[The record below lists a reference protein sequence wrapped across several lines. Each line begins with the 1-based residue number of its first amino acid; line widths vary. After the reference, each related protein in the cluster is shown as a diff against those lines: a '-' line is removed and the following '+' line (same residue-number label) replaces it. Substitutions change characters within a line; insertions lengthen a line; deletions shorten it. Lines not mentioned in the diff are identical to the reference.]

1 MAKVTFNNKTSPF
14 FDALREKIDAYFK
27 EHEIK
32 PTGNFKLYSK
42 TIILVSAAIVVYT
55 LLVFVNIPVWASITL
70 CALMGLTFAS
80 IGFNVMHD
88 GAHGSYSN
96 NKTINNIMSYS
107 LNLMGGSSFMWKVKH
122 NHVHH
127 SFTNIEGIDDDID
140 IKPFMRVNEQQKRYW
155 FHRFQHIYWV
165 LLYGATYFM
174 WIWWMDFQKYFTHRI
189 GPTPI
194 RKMKFSEHVGFWVT
208 KILYLALFIGLPIYF
223 KGVDYTLIGYSI
235 ILFVTGVTIAVVFQL
250 AHVVEDTS
258 FPEPNPITH
267 KIEEEWALHQIHT
280 TANFATNNKLVSWF
294 MGGLNFQVEH
304 HLFPKIS
311 HIHYPAISKLV
322 RETCREF
329 NVRYIE
335 YPTVLDAVVAHIRHL
350 RNLGQPEPIPVKS

>member
-27 EHEIK
+27 EQEIK

-42 TIILVSAAIVVYT
+42 TIILVSAAVLVYS
-55 LLVFVNIPVWASITL
+55 LLVFSNIPVWGSILL

-96 NKTINNIMSYS
+96 NKTINNLMSYS

-127 SFTNIEGIDDDID
+127 SFTNIEGVDDDID
-140 IKPFMRVNEQQKRYW
+140 IKPWMRVNEQQKRYW
-155 FHRFQHIYWV
+155 FHRFQHVYSF

-174 WIWWMDFQKYFTHRI
+174 WIWWMDFQKYFTRRI

-194 RKMKFSEHVGFWVT
+194 RKMKFSEHVGFWLT

-223 KGVDYTLIGYSI
+223 KGVAYTLIGYSI

-250 AHVVEDTS
+250 AHVVEDTH
-258 FPEPNPITH
+258 FPEPNQQTQ

-322 RETCREF
+322 RETCHEF

-335 YPTVLDAVVAHIRHL
+335 YPTVMDAIAAHIRHL
-350 RNLGQPEPIPVKS
+350 RNLGQPIPVRS

>member
-27 EHEIK
+27 EQEIK
-32 PTGNFKLYSK
+32 PTGNFKLYTK
-42 TIILVSAAIVVYT
+42 TIILVSAAVLVYSM
-55 LLVFVNIPVWASITL
+55 LVFANIPVWGSILL

-96 NKTINNIMSYS
+96 NKTINNLMSYS

-127 SFTNIEGIDDDID
+127 SFTNIEGVDDDID
-140 IKPFMRVNEQQKRYW
+140 IKPWMRVNEQQKRYW
-155 FHRFQHIYWV
+155 FHRFQHVYSF

-174 WIWWMDFQKYFTHRI
+174 WIWWMDFQKYFTRRI

-194 RKMKFSEHVGFWVT
+194 RKMKFSEHVGFWLT

-223 KGVDYTLIGYSI
+223 KGVAYTLIGYSI

-250 AHVVEDTS
+250 AHVVEDTH
-258 FPEPNPITH
+258 FPEPNQQTQ

-322 RETCREF
+322 RETCHEF

-335 YPTVLDAVVAHIRHL
+335 YPTVMDAIAAHIRHL
-350 RNLGQPEPIPVKS
+350 RNLGQPIPVRS

>member
-1 MAKVTFNNKTSPF
+1 MSKVTFNNKTSPF
-14 FDALREKIDAYFK
+14 FDALRKKIDAYFK
-27 EHEIK
+27 EQEIK
-32 PTGNFKLYSK
+32 PTGNFKLYLK
-42 TIILVSAAIVVYT
+42 TIILVSAAILVYS
-55 LLVFVNIPVWASITL
+55 LLVFVHLPVWASIGG

-96 NKTINNIMSYS
+96 NKTINNLMSYS

-127 SFTNIEGIDDDID
+127 TFTNVEGIDDDID
-140 IKPFMRVNEQQKRYW
+140 IKPWMRVNEQQKRYW
-155 FHRFQHIYWV
+155 FHRFQHVYWV

-194 RKMKFSEHVGFWVT
+194 RKMKFSEHIGFWVT
-208 KILYLALFIGLPIYF
+208 KISYLALFIGLPIYS
-223 KGVDYTLIGYSI
+223 KGVADTLIGYSV
-235 ILFVTGVTIAVVFQL
+235 ILFVTGLTIAVVFQL
-250 AHVVEDTS
+250 AHVVEDTA
-258 FPEPNPITH
+258 FPAPDTATN
-267 KIEEEWALHQIHT
+267 KIEQEWALHQINT
-280 TANFATNNKLVSWF
+280 TANFATKSKVVSWF

-329 NVRYIE
+329 NVKYIE
-335 YPTVLDAVVAHIRHL
+335 YPTVMDAIVAHIRHL
-350 RNLGQPEPIPVKS
+350 RNLGQPATA

>member
-14 FDALREKIDAYFK
+14 FDALREKIDTYFK
-27 EHEIK
+27 EQEIK

-42 TIILVSAAIVVYT
+42 TIILVSVIVLIYS
-55 LLVFVNIPVWASITL
+55 LLVFANLPGWVSIL
-70 CALMGLTFAS
+70 FCALMGLTFAS

-96 NKTINNIMSYS
+96 NKTINNLMSYS

-127 SFTNIEGIDDDID
+127 SFTNIEGVDDDID
-140 IKPFMRVNEQQKRYW
+140 IKPWMRVNEQQKRYW

-165 LLYGATYFM
+165 VLYGATYFM

-194 RKMKFSEHVGFWVT
+194 RKMKFSEHVGFWAT
-208 KILYLALFIGLPIYF
+208 KIIYLALYIGLPIYF
-223 KGVDYTLIGYSI
+223 KGVADTLIGYAV
-235 ILFVTGVTIAVVFQL
+235 ILFVTGLTIAVVFQL

-258 FPEPNPITH
+258 FPEPDPLTH

-280 TANFATNNKLVSWF
+280 TANFATHSKVVSWF

-304 HLFPKIS
+304 HLFPKVS
-311 HIHYPAISKLV
+311 HIHYPQISKLV
-322 RETCREF
+322 RETCKEF

-335 YPTVLDAVVAHIRHL
+335 YPTVKDAIVAHIRHL
-350 RNLGQPEPIPVKS
+350 RNLGQAEFA

>member
-1 MAKVTFNNKTSPF
+1 MSKVTFNNKTSPF
-14 FDALREKIDAYFK
+14 FDALRKKIDAYFK
-27 EHEIK
+27 EQEIK
-32 PTGNFKLYSK
+32 PTGNFKLYLK
-42 TIILVSAAIVVYT
+42 TIILVSAAILVYL
-55 LLVFVNIPVWASITL
+55 LLVFVHLPVWASIL
-70 CALMGLTFAS
+70 GCALMGLTFAS

-96 NKTINNIMSYS
+96 NKTINNLMSYS

-127 SFTNIEGIDDDID
+127 TFTNVEGIDDDID
-140 IKPFMRVNEQQKRYW
+140 IKPWMRVNEQQKRYW
-155 FHRFQHIYWV
+155 FHRFQHVYWV

-194 RKMKFSEHVGFWVT
+194 RKMKFSEHIGFWLT
-208 KILYLALFIGLPIYF
+208 KISYLVLFIGLPIYF
-223 KGVDYTLIGYSI
+223 KGVADTLIGYSV
-235 ILFVTGVTIAVVFQL
+235 ILFVTGLTIAVVFQL
-250 AHVVEDTS
+250 AHVVEDTA
-258 FPEPNPITH
+258 FPAPDTTTN
-267 KIEEEWALHQIHT
+267 KIEQEWALHQINT
-280 TANFATNNKLVSWF
+280 TANFATKNKVVSWF

-329 NVRYIE
+329 NVKYIE
-335 YPTVLDAVVAHIRHL
+335 YPTVMDAIVAHIRHL
-350 RNLGQPEPIPVKS
+350 RNLGQPATAGA